1 MDMELQRFSDRYY
14 LPLFITLNCRSVISK
29 LTGGESV
36 VKRVSFGNYE
46 VYNDNS
52 TIPSVVSLG
61 DKKTFP
67 ACTCDEW
74 NNNAL
79 PCLHMFQVFK
89 KCGLSFNDLSSLYRS
104 SPCFKADN
112 SLMKLSHTL
121 QMGQKSNPS
130 LSSKR
135 VSGSKP
141 RKSKSTRTQHSAQT
155 KNSKTIDF
163 KSLKC
168 KVVFVDTKNDQSKNL
183 VSKQKDASTQCS
195 IDLFTEN
202 GKLKKLVVKQKD
214 ASTQYSID
222 LFTENEKLKNLTAKQ
237 RDASTQCNIVLSTES
252 VELKNPTAKSLFTDN
267 TSNQYPKKIDTKSFK
282 DASTQYQIFMSGKEL
297 DFGRSQPTSFLK
309 NQFSVLYKDK
319 SEVLSQKQLKI
330 SQDEFVDKA
339 IKHLFLKYKQDGYSR
354 LTGEKMKEIVQEV
367 IAQLVEKEPSGQHF
381 LMTVPLLNQKNAIPM
396 TNKDKAMRP
405 LLHVHVSPVKSPR
418 TSPLKALGKNSKQLS
433 KISTKTI
440 SNQTKPRK
448 SINTTLAYHENDKV
462 HRHLSS
468 NEFSRV
474 NVPQHDKVPQKGS
487 PVRLSSQKQARKG
500 NKETDVVNT
509 TSSSARDG
517 VSKRKRKTKVKQ
529 NQSNSKRLK
538 KLVKLDKPSNSES
551 AVPTYQY
558 QAFVEPQ
565 AMLPASVDNPNETAV
580 LSLHS
585 EIKIEPDDLFD
596 IEIDI
601 DESVLS
607 KEYLESNVEANSV
620 EESLAK
626 ISMLKEQLDLSLQ
639 NETFS
644 DFAS

>member
-1 MDMELQRFSDRYY
+1 
-14 LPLFITLNCRSVISK
+14 
-29 LTGGESV
+29 
-36 VKRVSFGNYE
+36 
-46 VYNDNS
+46 
-52 TIPSVVSLG
+52 
-61 DKKTFP
+61 
-67 ACTCDEW
+67 
-74 NNNAL
+74 
-79 PCLHMFQVFK
+79 
-89 KCGLSFNDLSSLYRS
+89 
-104 SPCFKADN
+104 
-112 SLMKLSHTL
+112 
-121 QMGQKSNPS
+121 
-130 LSSKR
+130 
-135 VSGSKP
+135 
-141 RKSKSTRTQHSAQT
+141 
-155 KNSKTIDF
+155 
-163 KSLKC
+163 
-168 KVVFVDTKNDQSKNL
+168 
-183 VSKQKDASTQCS
+183 
-195 IDLFTEN
+195 
-202 GKLKKLVVKQKD
+202 
-214 ASTQYSID
+214 
-222 LFTENEKLKNLTAKQ
+222 
-237 RDASTQCNIVLSTES
+237 
-252 VELKNPTAKSLFTDN
+252 
-267 TSNQYPKKIDTKSFK
+267 
-282 DASTQYQIFMSGKEL
+282 
-297 DFGRSQPTSFLK
+297 
-309 NQFSVLYKDK
+309 
-319 SEVLSQKQLKI
+319 
-330 SQDEFVDKA
+330 
-339 IKHLFLKYKQDGYSR
+339 
-354 LTGEKMKEIVQEV
+354 
-367 IAQLVEKEPSGQHF
+367 
-381 LMTVPLLNQKNAIPM
+381 
-396 TNKDKAMRP
+396 MRP

-558 QAFVEPQ
+558 QAFVEPK

>member
-1 MDMELQRFSDRYY
+1 MDTKVAKLQRFSDQYY
-14 LPLFITLNCRSVISK
+14 LPLFITLKCRSVISK

-46 VYNDNS
+46 VYIGNS

-67 ACTCDEW
+67 ACSCDEW

-89 KCGLSFNDLSSLYRS
+89 EFGLSFNDLSHLYRS
-104 SPCFKADN
+104 NSCFKVD
-112 SLMKLSHTL
+112 SIIMKISHRYL
-121 QMGQKSNPS
+121 MGQKSNSS

-141 RKSKSTRTQHSAQT
+141 HKSKSTRSQDAAQT
-155 KNSKTIDF
+155 KNSKTVDF

-168 KVVFVDTKNDQSKNL
+168 KVVL
-183 VSKQKDASTQCS
+183 DASTQCS
-195 IDLFTEN
+195 IDLFAGN
-202 GKLKKLVVKQKD
+202 GTSKKLAAEQKD
-214 ASTQYSID
+214 TSTQYM
-222 LFTENEKLKNLTAKQ
+222 FTENEKLKKLLAKQ
-237 RDASTQCNIVLSTES
+237 KDASTSTQRNLALSTES
-252 VELKNPTAKSLFTDN
+252 VESKNPTA
-267 TSNQYPKKIDTKSFK
+267 NQHPKKIDTKLFK
-282 DASTQYQIFMSGKEL
+282 DASTQYQIFRI
-297 DFGRSQPTSFLK
+297 F
-309 NQFSVLYKDK
+309 
-319 SEVLSQKQLKI
+319 
-330 SQDEFVDKA
+330 
-339 IKHLFLKYKQDGYSR
+339 
-354 LTGEKMKEIVQEV
+354 
-367 IAQLVEKEPSGQHF
+367 
-381 LMTVPLLNQKNAIPM
+381 
-396 TNKDKAMRP
+396 
-405 LLHVHVSPVKSPR
+405 
-418 TSPLKALGKNSKQLS
+418 
-433 KISTKTI
+433 
-440 SNQTKPRK
+440 
-448 SINTTLAYHENDKV
+448 
-462 HRHLSS
+462 
-468 NEFSRV
+468 
-474 NVPQHDKVPQKGS
+474 PQKGS
-487 PVRLSSQKQARKG
+487 PVRHSSRKQTTKG